1 MFWIIV
7 TSLIAIAGL
16 LFAGYILARMLEDIF
31 HIHLL

>member
-16 LFAGYILARMLEDIF
+16 LYAGYILARMLEDIF